1 MAVNGEQQ
9 TFRPANEEN
18 ICFIPDDLK
27 AIVVRILKGGDTAGG
42 LAAAHEL
49 YARVEQDDPYF
60 VASAVY
66 EFLWKRVASESRRKL
81 YSVVGDFFL
90 TALERQ
96 LGQIGPN
103 NMSSRFREIMEC
115 YSGAGDI
122 QKMLEGPLYCV
133 DLFLLKTT
141 QLALG
146 ARNAAP
152 GPDGN
157 AKQREMD
164 SAGLEFLA
172 DVKLTPEQQIHH
184 CLQLAKD
191 ALIETH
197 GELTRI
203 VKQGHELR
211 RTYIDFIRASLDRLT
226 QSWQQ
231 WQELHDRK
239 GVTELEPD
247 EYFRQGI
254 DRAEKLNSLVL
265 AALLLEQAG
274 EEYQDKMCREFLH
287 HRFSNRPVEHP
298 RRGCTF
304 DAGEIYRDQGI
315 VEREHGAYL
324 LGERRF
330 THAIELFGHLHDRT
344 SIAHT
349 LIERARL
356 YMTRGTDAWKARAD
370 LHLAVQNIAAAQN
383 KVPIGGPLP
392 KITPLQ
398 VAQFYRFK
406 GLTEEADAYSALE
419 IQLEL

>member
-1 MAVNGEQQ
+1 MAANGDQQ
-9 TFRPANEEN
+9 AFRPPNEEN
-18 ICFIPDDLK
+18 ICFIPDDLR
-27 AIVVRILKGGDTAGG
+27 AVVVRILKGGDSPTGI
-42 LAAAHEL
+42 AAAREL
-49 YARVEQDDPYF
+49 YSRAQRDDPYF

-90 TALERQ
+90 TALEQQ

-115 YSGAGDI
+115 YQGAGDI
-122 QKMLEGPLYCV
+122 QRTLEGPLYCV

-146 ARNAAP
+146 AKGGAGSPDPGDRPEP
-152 GPDGN
+152 GP
-157 AKQREMD
+157 Q
-164 SAGLEFLA
+164 GLEFLA
-172 DVKLTPEQQIHH
+172 EAKLTPEQQIQHS
-184 CLQLAKD
+184 LQLAKE
-191 ALIETH
+191 ALLETH
-197 GELTRI
+197 GILTRLL
-203 VKQGHELR
+203 KQGHELGP
-211 RTYIDFIRASLDRLT
+211 TYIDFIRATLDRLT

-231 WQELHDRK
+231 WQEMHDRK
-239 GVTELEPD
+239 GITELAPD

-254 DRAEKLNSLVL
+254 SRAEKLNSLVL
-265 AALLLEQAG
+265 AALLLEQVG

-287 HRFSNRPVEHP
+287 HRFSNRPVEHL

-315 VEREHGAYL
+315 SERDHGAYV

-330 THAIELFGHLHDRT
+330 TRAITLFEQLHDRT

-356 YMTRGTDAWKARAD
+356 YMTRRTDAWKARAD

-383 KVPIGGPLP
+383 KVPVGAPLP
-392 KITPLQ
+392 KITPVQ

-406 GLTEEADAYSALE
+406 GLTEEADAYDAQE
-419 IQLEL
+419 THPDA